1 MADIS
6 TAILLLLFLPFLLS
20 LAGQGF
26 MARFICLLTSVL
38 TLLVVAEPDRAVL
51 PWGVGMTVA
60 LVSVWE
66 RIRQRYPV

>member
-6 TAILLLLFLPFLLS
+6 TATLLLLFLPFLLS

-26 MARFICLLTSVL
+26 MARFTCLLTSVL
-38 TLLVVAEPDRAVL
+38 SLLLVAEPERAAL
-51 PWGVGMTVA
+51 AWIVGMAIA